1 MVEQIRIDMKTI
13 RIISL
18 LISGMGVFWLLYA
31 LITWNSDPL
40 WSGLTFLFLGITGY
54 KHPEYISNV

>member
-1 MVEQIRIDMKTI
+1 MKTI

-40 WSGLTFLFLGITGY
+40 WSGLTFLFLGIIGY

>member
-18 LISGMGVFWLLYA
+18 LISGMGVFWLLYLEA
-31 LITWNSDPL
+31 
-40 WSGLTFLFLGITGY
+40 
-54 KHPEYISNV
+54 